1 MQSLRDIPKFEAISA
16 RVRLVPGADPKP
28 VETFL
33 MLLRIATDAQAA
45 IDAYLAR
52 NGMSH
57 GRLTLMAVLN
67 RNPQAPASPTHLA
80 EQCGVSRATI
90 TGLIDGLER
99 DKLVQR
105 DPHQAD
111 RRKMQVRLTPEG
123 TQYLDS
129 ILPQYYRR
137 ITRLMAHLAPP
148 ETATLEEMLAKIN
161 AGIPAIS
168 SP

>member
-1 MQSLRDIPKFEAISA
+1 MQSLRDIPKFEAIAA
-16 RVRLVPGADPKP
+16 RVRQVSGADAKP

-33 MLLRIATDAQAA
+33 MMLRILADAQAA
-45 IDAYLAR
+45 MEAYLAR
-52 NGMSH
+52 HGMSH

-67 RNPQAPASPTHLA
+67 RTSETPVSPSHLS

-105 DPHQAD
+105 DPHQGD
-111 RRKMQVRLTPEG
+111 RRKMQVRLTAEG
-123 TQYLDS
+123 TRYLDS

-137 ITRLMAHLAPP
+137 ITRLMGHLTPP
-148 ETATLEEMLAKIN
+148 DIAILEEILAKIN
-161 AGIPAIS
+161 AGIPAIAGA
-168 SP
+168 